1 MVILTQITKKLHCF
15 MCYTVTMIID
25 KIIYSGSKNEYT
37 ILTGVDIYNIKD
49 STIAEFNL
57 YKGKEITSDNL
68 EHILYFDKVQRALEV
83 CLKYLAYSRTA
94 YQVKQKLKSL
104 DFDDYVIE
112 DAIYYLEEKGYLN
125 DLSYA
130 SAYASDKANLA
141 KDGPIKIK
149 SYLMQKGIE
158 KDTAALAAKQIPE
171 DIYLENLLTLAIKK
185 SEVLDEDKKYEKLY
199 RYLLQKG
206 YEPSMIKFGLREI
219 LK

>member
-15 MCYTVTMIID
+15 ICYTVTMIID
-25 KIIYSGSKNEYT
+25 KIIYSGNKNEYT
-37 ILTGVDIYNIKD
+37 ILTGIDIYNLKE

-57 YKGKEITSDNL
+57 YKGKEITSDDL

-104 DFDDYVIE
+104 EFEDYVID

-130 SAYASDKANLA
+130 EAYAKDKASLS
-141 KDGPIKIK
+141 KDGPMKIK
-149 SYLMQKGIE
+149 AYLMQKGIAKE
-158 KDTAALAAKQIPE
+158 TASLAVRQIPE
-171 DIYLENLLTLAIKK
+171 DIYLENLLALAIKK
-185 SEVLDEDKKYEKLY
+185 NEVLDEDKKYEKLY
-199 RYLLQKG
+199 RYLMQKG
-206 YEPSMIKFGLREI
+206 YEPSMIKFGLKEV